1 MERYLTDSEYYLNLT
16 KGLGRRSFAE
26 LCYTCTILHWA
37 SWFCFSR
44 ARLCAARY
52 FMIPNQDWFGSTP
65 GSCPLFITQ
74 TGVPQLPPSS
84 SKSLHCSI
92 MLHHSPPPEVTFEL
106 WGLIEDTT
114 WKQTSEQH
122 SLSTFATSEDRVK
135 NWGRGC
141 GTRSCSSV
149 QLSRSPGKLTELTNL
164 TSVFLR
170 NNMCEYQVIY
180 QVIYSFGMFW
190 ESYLAIFR
198 FDADPQ
204 KVERQIGVWP
214 CCCQRIRLRRP
225 WKNPPKNGRFAAWI
239 PWRKLGKL
247 RNLGKIRI
255 TRTSQNFT
263 FLFIKS
269 LNACFI
275 FLYLQRK
282 E

>member
-1 MERYLTDSEYYLNLT
+1 MYVMLCHVCHVQNNSTSPLRRCRQRPCLKLRGVRSGLSAPSEFCICVLLRCRCPSSTPRFFSTPGSPSHCTSLTVSAYLFQKKRNYMERYLTDSEYYLNLT

-149 QLSRSPGKLTELTNL
+149 QLSRSPGKLTELTG
-164 TSVFLR
+164 SK
-170 NNMCEYQVIY
+170 E
-180 QVIYSFGMFW
+180 
-190 ESYLAIFR
+190 
-198 FDADPQ
+198 
-204 KVERQIGVWP
+204 
-214 CCCQRIRLRRP
+214 
-225 WKNPPKNGRFAAWI
+225 
-239 PWRKLGKL
+239 
-247 RNLGKIRI
+247 
-255 TRTSQNFT
+255 
-263 FLFIKS
+263 
-269 LNACFI
+269 
-275 FLYLQRK
+275 LQRDIVRSQILQASFSETICVNIK
-282 E
+282 